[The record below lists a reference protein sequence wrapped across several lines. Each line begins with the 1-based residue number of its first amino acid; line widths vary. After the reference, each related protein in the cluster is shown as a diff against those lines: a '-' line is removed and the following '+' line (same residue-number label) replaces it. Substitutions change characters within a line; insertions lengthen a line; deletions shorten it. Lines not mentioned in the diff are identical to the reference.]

1 VDHEEPATFTR
12 HPIEIKNQSTIV
24 AFSTYILRTGN
35 YQHRGT
41 RASFSSSDKSAPFFF
56 LSSSPPDRLL
66 RIFYT
71 SGGSIHFSGPITFSS
86 RQQPQRQTEKVA
98 PEAQVPALHEREKHI
113 EKASS
118 RFSLTEKLTQTL
130 LRRRTQNQHIQL
142 STSTLTSCLQIPT
155 CKGPRTVWTT
165 HADAFSW
172 TVLMNMIDFPC
183 PLMS

>member
-12 HPIEIKNQSTIV
+12 SRSRINQQSSLFRHIYYELEITNIGGRVQVFPRRIN
-24 AFSTYILRTGN
+24 L
-35 YQHRGT
+35 
-41 RASFSSSDKSAPFFF
+41 PLFFF

-172 TVLMNMIDFPC
+172 TVLMYMIDFPC